1 MTRILDALT
10 TLFLR
15 SCAAVFAVGFV
26 VVIASHF

>member
-10 TLFLR
+10 ILFLR
-15 SCAAVFAVGFV
+15 SCVAVFAVGLV